1 MNPLDTAEARLLHR
15 SRPDDP
21 FANRSARLA
30 RRSRRQLPRSHGR
43 HLHMQVDAVHQR
55 TRNAPHITVH
65 RPRRTG
71 ALLRRVV
78 VIAARAGIHRRHE
91 RKIRRVFDVV
101 SGPRNHDLLLLQR
114 LPQHFEHAAPE
125 FGQLIEEQH
134 AVVGQRHLARP
145 GRLPAADHGDLRSRM
160 MRSAKRPPGH
170 QPARHARL
178 ARHGVYLGRFE
189 RLFARKRRQDRRQTP
204 CEHRLARTRRTD
216 HDDVVPSR
224 RRDLQRA
231 FHMHLAPHVGEI
243 LRIVR
248 RRRIER
254 FVVGRHGRRNLRLA
268 VQVSDD
274 LAQGRGADHLDAV
287 DNRGLRRVFHR
298 QHHPPQPL
306 RTRPD
311 RNGKHAPHG
320 FERAVERQF
329 ADEHRPG
336 DRPGVDAA
344 HRREDSHGD
353 RQVETRPLLA
363 QVGRSEAHDHLLA
376 RHPLARV
383 LERRPDA
390 LFALLHGIVGQ
401 SHEVHAQTA
410 AGDVDLDGHRH
421 GVDPGDRSCKCTN
434 EHG

>member
-1 MNPLDTAEARLLHR
+1 
-15 SRPDDP
+15 
-21 FANRSARLA
+21 
-30 RRSRRQLPRSHGR
+30 
-43 HLHMQVDAVHQR
+43 MQVDAVHQR
-55 TRNAPHITVH
+55 TRNAPHIAVH

-91 RKIRRVFDVV
+91 RKIRRVFDAV

-145 GRLPAADHGDLRSRM
+145 GRLPAADHGNLRSRM

-224 RRDLQRA
+224 RGDLQRT
-231 FHMHLAPHVGEI
+231 FHMRLAPHVGEI

-287 DNRGLRRVFHR
+287 DNRGLRRVFRR